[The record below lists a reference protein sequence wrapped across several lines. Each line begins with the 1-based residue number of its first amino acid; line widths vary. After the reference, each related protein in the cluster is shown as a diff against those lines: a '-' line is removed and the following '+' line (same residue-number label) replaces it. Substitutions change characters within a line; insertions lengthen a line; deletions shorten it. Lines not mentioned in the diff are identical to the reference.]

1 MSTPPAEPSDGGDF
15 HVRMTFR
22 KGGPAIEGT
31 WADGEVALRKFR
43 ALVGTHGSVRGVTV
57 TLEVDAGE
65 EREPVRTWA
74 DGVEVIHREL

>member
-1 MSTPPAEPSDGGDF
+1 MSTPPAGQADGGDF

-31 WADGEVALRKFR
+31 WADGEVALRKWR
-43 ALVGTHGSVRGVTV
+43 AFVGTHGSVPGVTI